1 MKDALFC
8 AVANTYSE
16 VQAQFD
22 ETAFMEHWHTD
33 FLIVLGFIQRH
44 LLRELTIVN
53 GDPVLG
59 LVISEIWL
67 YNITRT
73 LSRDGEIPSSKV
85 LCDDTRRNRFAT
97 CNTYSVAQSLGVPAQ
112 TVRRKVQILVDKG
125 WVEKTPKGQLLVT
138 ASCEDAFHRHT
149 TLETMR
155 DFISSARTLF
165 AHLDLDPLLQKA
177 PDKMASADRRNK

>member
-1 MKDALFC
+1 
-8 AVANTYSE
+8 
-16 VQAQFD
+16 
-22 ETAFMEHWHTD
+22 MERWHTD
-33 FLIVLGFIQRH
+33 FLIVSGFLQRH
-44 LLRELTIVN
+44 LVRELEVVG

-59 LVISEIWL
+59 MVISEIWL

-73 LSRDGEIPSSKV
+73 LSRDGEIPSSKA
-85 LCDDTRRNRFAT
+85 LSDEARRSRFAA

-112 TVRRKVQILVDKG
+112 TVRRKVQILMDKG

-138 ASCEDAFHRHT
+138 TRCEEVFHSHT

-165 AHLDLDPLLQKA
+165 SHMGLDLSLQK
-177 PDKMASADRRNK
+177 SAKSAATCDE